1 MKGTMKK
8 TAIFTDNLTKSF
20 SRKEVIREFCLS
32 VERGSI
38 YGLLGKNGAG
48 KTTLFKLLLGFLRP
62 NAGIASVLGM
72 DSLKDNCEIL
82 RHTGSLIG
90 APTFYEHLSA
100 VENLRIHLAYMG
112 LADIEIDPML
122 KRVGLPAPGPQP
134 VREFS
139 LGMRQRLAIA
149 RAVIHRPEVLI
160 LDEPVNGLDPGGMR
174 QMRMLFCQLAREEGV
189 TILLSS
195 HLLSEVGQVA
205 DRIGVIAD
213 GRLALEMDTD
223 KLREIHKDDM
233 EDFLIEI
240 MEGGE
245 RSDTSDYFRN

>member
-1 MKGTMKK
+1 MVLRD
-8 TAIFTDNLTKSF
+8 IP
-20 SRKEVIREFCLS
+20 
-32 VERGSI
+32 
-38 YGLLGKNGAG
+38 
-48 KTTLFKLLLGFLRP
+48 KL
-62 NAGIASVLGM
+62 I
-72 DSLKDNCEIL
+72 
-82 RHTGSLIG
+82 
-90 APTFYEHLSA
+90 
-100 VENLRIHLAYMG
+100 
-112 LADIEIDPML
+112 
-122 KRVGLPAPGPQP
+122 
-134 VREFS
+134 
-139 LGMRQRLAIA
+139 
-149 RAVIHRPEVLI
+149 
-160 LDEPVNGLDPGGMR
+160 DEPVNGLDPGGMR